1 MLAGRPILQ
10 TRKQANNGKDLSKHD
25 TYIYISINLHITEM
39 KNTNTIYVHLTEM
52 KKIWFVSSKYFCFY
66 YYLILLQTST
76 NSNNLNLTFDTW
88 QPVCDDR
95 NNSDENDDICGLI
108 ILMTCHDR
116 DDDIDGLKL
125 EPEEFLPY
133 CHHLAHLQPWFTN
146 NMIIIRLYTFFT
158 LSYALSTLKPIHLTS
173 KRI

>member
-1 MLAGRPILQ
+1 
-10 TRKQANNGKDLSKHD
+10 
-25 TYIYISINLHITEM
+25 M

-76 NSNNLNLTFDTW
+76 NSKNLNLTFDTW

-95 NNSDENDDICGLI
+95 NNSDKNDDICGLI
-108 ILMTCHDR
+108 IMIEMMTCHDR
-116 DDDIDGLKL
+116 DDDTYWRIEIRTRRVLAI
-125 EPEEFLPY
+125 Y
-133 CHHLAHLQPWFTN
+133 CHHLANLQPWFTN
-146 NMIIIRLYTFFT
+146 NIIIIRLYTFFT